1 MPSTQTT
8 LVVLIAVVLAGGAA
22 YGETKDDTK
31 STIRKCKDATGR
43 WHYGDTA
50 ADECA
55 KSKITVMSEQGVAKK
70 EIAAPPTA
78 ADLQQR
84 ADLAAQQEKA
94 KEQAK
99 QDELLLSSYA
109 HEADVLYVRDRKL
122 SQIESLIKASEET
135 LKSLRAALTRMQAQA
150 AEEQKSGKVSEHT
163 AKGLEQTEAQIAKH
177 EAVIVGKRKEQ
188 DVVRARAETDLARY
202 RELKKAVPAA
212 PAAPQ
217 KP

>member
-8 LVVLIAVVLAGGAA
+8 LIVLIAVVLTGSTA
-22 YGETKDDTK
+22 YGQTRDDAK

-55 KSKITVMSEQGVAKK
+55 KSKITVINEQGVARK

-84 ADLAAQQEKA
+84 ADLVAQQEKA

-122 SQIESLIKASEET
+122 SQIESSIKASEET
-135 LKSLRAALTRMQAQA
+135 LKSLRAALTRLQAQA
-150 AEEQKSGKVSEHT
+150 AEEQKSGKVSEQT
-163 AKGLEQTEAQIAKH
+163 AKGMEQTEAQIAKH
-177 EAVIVGKRKEQ
+177 EAVIAGKRKEQ
-188 DVVRARAETDLARY
+188 EMVRARAETDLARY

-212 PAAPQ
+212 PQ
-217 KP
+217 QR